1 MLGAAGV
8 RLGCRR
14 RRLDISYGPNYIDEY
29 RLAASHVD
37 RILKGEKPADLPVQ
51 ASTKYELVV
60 NLKTT
65 KAIGLIVP
73 TVIACERRRHDR
85 IGRTT
90 MHESGIGTNRTSSD
104 VRYSVAIGGR
114 PDMAR
119 KAYFGRD

>member
-1 MLGAAGV
+1 MHTISQDV
-8 RLGCRR
+8 FSNNVGCCGSTSWVPSQEARHR
-14 RRLDISYGPNYIDEY
+14 TDIDEY

-90 MHESGIGTNRTSSD
+90 MHESGIGTKPT
-104 VRYSVAIGGR
+104 
-114 PDMAR
+114 
-119 KAYFGRD
+119 

>member
-1 MLGAAGV
+1 MLREYVLGAVAG
-8 RLGCRR
+8 GST
-14 RRLDISYGPNYIDEY
+14 SYGPNYIDEY

-90 MHESGIGTNRTSSD
+90 MHESGIGRYCCKSLFGVTNENS
-104 VRYSVAIGGR
+104 
-114 PDMAR
+114 
-119 KAYFGRD
+119 